1 MQWLHLRNTLLY
13 LKITKTLFVGF
24 VKNLAIRCFVGNS
37 RLNSGF
43 NNFNGSE
50 IKLHPMNTISGNDL
64 YKIEE
69 ITWIIKS
76 QIKLMKNE

>member
-24 VKNLAIRCFVGNS
+24 VENLAIRCFVGNS

-43 NNFNGSE
+43 NGNE
-50 IKLHPMNTISGNDL
+50 IKLHPMNTISGKDL